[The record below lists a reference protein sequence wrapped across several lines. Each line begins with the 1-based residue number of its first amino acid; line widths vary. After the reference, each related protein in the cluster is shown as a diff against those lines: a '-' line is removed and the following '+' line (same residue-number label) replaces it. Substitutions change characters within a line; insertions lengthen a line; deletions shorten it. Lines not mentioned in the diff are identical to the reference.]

1 MQESR
6 NYLAVLTCLY
16 SFFYKLR
23 IKTIKIDMYYLLVTA
38 ESLHSPLKNI
48 KKDNSF
54 GYSKRLR

>member
-1 MQESR
+1 MQENR
-6 NYLAVLTCLY
+6 NYLAVLTYVLY
-16 SFFYKLR
+16 
-23 IKTIKIDMYYLLVTA
+23 ILVTA